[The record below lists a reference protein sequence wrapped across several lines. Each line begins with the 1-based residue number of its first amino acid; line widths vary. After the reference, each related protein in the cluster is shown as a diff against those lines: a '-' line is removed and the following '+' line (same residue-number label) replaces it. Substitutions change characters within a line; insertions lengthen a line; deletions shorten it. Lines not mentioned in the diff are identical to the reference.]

1 MGVLRFFKMKTKVL
15 IVGVI
20 VLAVPLFILLT
31 GGSLPFLS
39 GKKKAALQITSIPKA
54 KVFLND
60 IHQGS
65 TPFKKEDLKPQEY
78 KIKLEPEGGLPSW
91 EARVNI
97 VSGMMTVIAREFST
111 SEALSSGLV
120 LTLEK
125 ITDKEKAG
133 LTVITDPDNSIV
145 NLDGEPRGFS
155 PINLSNLKAGSH
167 ILLVSSPGF
176 KEKTQEIQLF
186 EGYKLNASVKLAKD
200 ESQEKEEEEDKESE
214 EDEEATGSSKK
225 KKQDKDEEE
234 EEEVVTSA
242 GGKEGDDMERPYV
255 KIKETGTGWLRVR
268 SDPIYQADND
278 NEVAKVDVGGVYKLL
293 DETESGWYEI
303 EYEVGESGW
312 ISGKYTE
319 RYD

>member
-1 MGVLRFFKMKTKVL
+1 MKTKVL
-15 IVGVI
+15 VVGVI
-20 VLAVPLFILLT
+20 VLAVSLLILLT
-31 GGSLPFLS
+31 GGSLPLIS
-39 GKKKAALQITSIPKA
+39 KKKKAALQITSIPKA
-54 KVFLND
+54 EVFLND

-91 EARVNI
+91 EARVNL

-133 LTVITDPDNSIV
+133 LTVITDPDNSVV
-145 NLDGEPRGFS
+145 NLNGEPRGFS

-200 ESQEKEEEEDKESE
+200 ESQEEEEDKESE
-214 EDEEATGSSKK
+214 EDEEATESGKK
-225 KKQDKDEEE
+225 KEEDSDEEIS
-234 EEEVVTSA
+234 TSA
-242 GGKEGDDMERPYV
+242 GREEGDDMERPYV

-268 SDPIYQADND
+268 SDPVYQADNN
-278 NEVAKVDVGGVYKLL
+278 NEVAKVDVGGVYKFL

-303 EYEVGESGW
+303 EYEAGKSGW
-312 ISGKYTE
+312 ISGKYAE
-319 RYD
+319 KYD